1 MALAR
6 PFRVARASKECAK
19 SDAGVQNVTRN
30 LAQRLVLTLFVLLLV
45 LSPIGHLAASTAPSN
60 YHWARQSKQFTVRA
74 GDNYSGVW
82 DKLVP
87 WAIKGWNKSDTV
99 TIKTVKGGTNA
110 QNCNPTK
117 GKIEVCSFM
126 YGTQVGWL
134 GLTRLYFDSK
144 GQHIESTTV
153 QMNDSFFNQ
162 KGGKYNSDAARR
174 HTICHEMG
182 HAIGLDHVNTK
193 SCMNDSQSAVFN
205 NLVPINKDFRE
216 LTRIYKHTDS
226 YTTLAGKQKKDKKK
240 QQDKTAKNG
249 KKSKKDAKKQRR
261 KEARKKLRERKR
273 AGKASIGAESTLG
286 ANETMTMERL
296 DDGQLVVTFVTWV
309 DE

>member
-1 MALAR
+1 MCSRA
-6 PFRVARASKECAK
+6 PIRVTRAIPECAI

-30 LAQRLVLTLFVLLLV
+30 LAQRLMLALFALLLV
-45 LSPIGHLAASTAPSN
+45 LAPIGHLSASTAPSN

-74 GDNYSGVW
+74 GDNYSDVW
-82 DKLVP
+82 NTLVP
-87 WAIKGWNKSDTV
+87 WAIKNWNKNDTV

-117 GKIEVCSFM
+117 GEIEVCSFM

-134 GLTRLYFDSK
+134 GLTRLYFDNK
-144 GQHIESTTV
+144 GQHIESATV

-162 KGGKYNSDAARR
+162 RGGKYNSDAARR

-193 SCMNDSQSAVFN
+193 SCMNDSQNAVFN
-205 NLVPINKDFRE
+205 NIVPIKKDFRE
-216 LTRIYKHTDS
+216 LARIYKHTDS
-226 YTTLAGKQKKDKKK
+226 YTTVAGKQKNKKDK
-240 QQDKTAKNG
+240 QG
-249 KKSKKDAKKQRR
+249 KRDKKDAKKQRR

-273 AGKASIGAESTLG
+273 ARKASVGPESALG
-286 ANETMTMERL
+286 ANETVTMERL
-296 DDGQLVVTFVTWV
+296 DNGQTVVTFITWA